1 MNWFDWTAV
10 AFYVVVLVLIA
21 MWQSRKIKSQD
32 DVYLAGRSMSRWP
45 IAMSMYM
52 AIFSTNTFLGVTGWV
67 NRPDGSV
74 WIGLQSVGIVLAAP
88 LVIWLFPTLFF
99 RLRITT
105 AYEYLELRFNRSTRW
120 AATVFFLGARLMW
133 MATMSYSAS
142 LVVSRMI
149 GHSETGGL
157 NWGIVGLCA
166 FGTTLAFAGG
176 MHAVIWTDV
185 VQFFI
190 FFASVALMI
199 TLGVSYSGGLANV
212 FAVGQ
217 QFDRFALPPVADVTQ
232 EFSMLGVLLMGFV
245 GMLSSSGAD
254 QVVLQTYL
262 TAKSDT
268 EAKRALWRNALCLK
282 PLSLI
287 YPFLGLV
294 VFAYFYAHPDVKSLM
309 RHSDDALPVFVMNV
323 LPHGMRGLTVIAI
336 LTAVLT
342 SIESGLAALSAVVQT
357 HLLSRGSRRPLDA
370 RQSVRMARITL
381 VVCGA
386 VVTVAA
392 MWVETLGRNI
402 VQILNIVMY
411 PFTGVLLGIFLLGV
425 ITRRANGAGTL
436 IGAVVGFVVTVAI
449 PLSNNLLED
458 SSSLAA
464 ILSLSV
470 LETVKEFGRIST
482 FYFGFLGAVA
492 TVLFGYAASLCFPRP
507 PASHIDGL
515 TRWTLKSETNEIN

>member
-1 MNWFDWTAV
+1 MNWLDWTALCL
-10 AFYVVVLVLIA
+10 YVVVLISIA
-21 MWQSRKIKSQD
+21 LWHSRKIVTRD

-74 WIGLQSVGIVLAAP
+74 WIGLQPIGIILAAP
-88 LVIWLFPTLFF
+88 VVIWLFPTMFY

-105 AYEYLELRFNRSTRW
+105 AYEYLEMRFNRSTRW

-142 LVVSRMI
+142 LVAARMA
-149 GHSETGGL
+149 GQSQGQGV
-157 NWGIVGLCA
+157 NWGAIALCA
-166 FGTTLAFAGG
+166 LGTALAFTGG

-190 FFASVALMI
+190 FFAAVALMVF
-199 TLGVSYSGGLANV
+199 LGIANCGGLENV
-212 FAVGQ
+212 LAIGSQ
-217 QFDRFALPPVADVTQ
+217 HGRFAPPPLAGITQ

-262 TAKSDT
+262 TAKSDK
-268 EAKRALWRNALCLK
+268 EAKRALWRNALFLK

-287 YPFLGLV
+287 YPFLGLII
-294 VFAYFYAHPDVKSLM
+294 FAYFQIHPGAKSLM

-323 LPHGMRGLTVIAI
+323 LPHGVRGLMVVAI

-342 SIESGLAALSAVVQT
+342 SLESGMAALSAVVQT
-357 HLLSRGSRRPLDA
+357 HLFSHRAADA
-370 RQSVRMARITL
+370 AQSVRLARIIM
-381 VVCGA
+381 VASGVI
-386 VVTVAA
+386 VAA
-392 MWVETLGRNI
+392 AALWVETLGRNI

-411 PFTGVLLGIFLLGV
+411 PFSGVLLGIFLLGV
-425 ITRRANGAGTL
+425 LVRRANGAGAL
-436 IGAVVGFVVTVAI
+436 IGAVAGFLVTVAI
-449 PLSNNLLED
+449 PLSGRALPLID
-458 SSSLAA
+458 AWSPGMAA
-464 ILSLSV
+464 TVRELSRV
-470 LETVKEFGRIST
+470 ST

-492 TVLFGYAASLCFPRP
+492 TVVFGYLASLCYP
-507 PASHIDGL
+507 PPVAGQLEGL
-515 TRWTLKSETNEIN
+515 THWSLKPESDET